1 MKKVT
6 LWSFIITAF
15 MFVVNLLLSLYLKVN
30 LGSSPPLSHANGVAF
45 GVKFEPYI
53 NIPDGA
59 VHVDKVSFDPFS
71 LVFTFVF
78 IFMFATLVHFT
89 VRGFK
94 EMKKGTIISLI
105 ITVGL
110 FVINYLCA
118 LIFDFTF
125 GIPFR
130 LSDSKYIINYLGFGV
145 FHSSDKWESSTYPE
159 FVSLVL
165 TYALVLGIAAL
176 ICRCKKSRKAENNEK

>member
-15 MFVVNLLLSLYLKVN
+15 MFVSNLLLSLYLKVN
-30 LGSSPPLSHANGVAF
+30 LGSSPPLSHSSGSAF

-78 IFMFATLVHFT
+78 IFMFAALVHFT
-89 VRGFK
+89 VRGLK
-94 EMKKGTIISLI
+94 EMKKATIISLI
-105 ITVGL
+105 VTVGL

-118 LIFDFTF
+118 LLFDFTF

-130 LSDSKYIINYLGFGV
+130 LSDSKYIINYLGFGIL
-145 FHSSDKWESSTYPE
+145 HSSDKWESSTRPE
-159 FVSLVL
+159 FVSLML
-165 TYALVLGIAAL
+165 TYAIVLGIAAL
-176 ICRCKKSRKAENNEK
+176 ICHCKKRKAENNEK